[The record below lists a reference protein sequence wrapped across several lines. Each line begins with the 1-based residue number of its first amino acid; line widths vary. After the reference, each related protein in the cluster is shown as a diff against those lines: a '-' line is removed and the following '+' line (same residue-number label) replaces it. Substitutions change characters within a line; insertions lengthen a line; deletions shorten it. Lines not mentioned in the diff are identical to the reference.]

1 MTAKR
6 VMLQPHRIRLNTW
19 QFPRFLGSPEDNR
32 THSIFFQQK
41 REKRTPS
48 QRTLFLYSLS
58 YSAVVLLTTC
68 LPL

>member
-41 REKRTPS
+41 REKERPHRGRS
-48 QRTLFLYSLS
+48 FYIHCLIQ
-58 YSAVVLLTTC
+58 LLC
-68 LPL
+68 C